1 MFVRYGIVVT
11 MSHSV
16 KKNFVYN
23 SAYQIF
29 QIITPLVTTPY
40 LSRVLEASGVGL
52 YSYTYAIAV
61 YFVMFATL
69 GMSNYGVRAMAAVAD
84 NPAQRNKTFS
94 SVFASQLVVAIP
106 VFVFYLVYAILFP
119 QGGMVISLLWAMY
132 VFSSVIN
139 VSWLFFGMEDFAKA
153 TIINIATKVLELVGI
168 FTLIHSAQDVYIY
181 CGIDSLCFL
190 LGFAL
195 LLPFLRK
202 YVKFSKPTWAEVK
215 VHFLP
220 NLKLFIPVIAISL
233 YTTLNSILLGA
244 MSTMEQTGYFDY
256 SNKMARMPLAVITA
270 LGTVML
276 PRMSNMFAAGKTEE
290 GLDLLDTSMWL
301 MLAGGLAMAFGIT
314 GIAPEFVVVFF
325 GPGYEPCAAVMTAL
339 AWIVPLIC
347 ATNVIGAQY
356 LLPLYRDNHYTISVC
371 AGAVINVVLCL
382 LLISELGALGA
393 ALGVVAAEFVV
404 LTVQVFFVRGE
415 LPLARYVKNTFPF
428 FFIGIVMAVF
438 IRFIVSLLMP
448 ALGMSVLLLVI
459 EILVGVLVFCLLSFI
474 YCLITKNQYFWRI
487 VGKNKG

>member
-1 MFVRYGIVVT
+1 

-16 KKNFVYN
+16 KKNFIYN
-23 SAYQIF
+23 SAYQVF

-69 GMSNYGVRAMAAVAD
+69 GMSNYGVRAIAAVAD

-94 SVFASQLVVAIP
+94 SVFVSQLVVAIP
-106 VFVFYLVYAILFP
+106 VFILYLVYAILFP

-139 VSWLFFGMEDFAKA
+139 VSWLFFGMEDFVKA

-168 FTLIHSAQDVYIY
+168 FTLIRSAQDVYIY

-290 GLDLLDTSMWL
+290 GLDLLDTSMWF

-314 GIAPEFVVVFF
+314 GIAPEFVPVFF
-325 GPGYEPCAAVMTAL
+325 GPGYEPCIAVMTAL

-371 AGAVINVVLCL
+371 IGAVVNILLCII
-382 LLISELGALGA
+382 LIGKFGALGA
-393 ALGVVAAEFVV
+393 ALGVLAAEFVV
-404 LTVQVFFVRGE
+404 LAVQILFVHGE
-415 LPLARYVKNTFPF
+415 LPLGRYLHNMLPF
-428 FFIGIVMAVF
+428 VVIGFVMLAI
-438 IRFIVSLLMP
+438 IRLV
-448 ALGMSVLLLVI
+448 GSVLVGIMGISAIALVV
-459 EILVGVLVFCLLSFI
+459 EILVGTAFFCAVSFVFCFV
-474 YCLITKNQYFWRI
+474 TKNYNFYRI
-487 VGKNKG
+487 VGKGRGLGDE